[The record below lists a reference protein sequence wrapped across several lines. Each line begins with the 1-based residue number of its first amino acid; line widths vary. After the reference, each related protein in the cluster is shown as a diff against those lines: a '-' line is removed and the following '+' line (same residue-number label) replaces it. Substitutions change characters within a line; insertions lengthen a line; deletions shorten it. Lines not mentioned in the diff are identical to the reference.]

1 MTENLDIKDQK
12 LLYYLSQ
19 NARESHTQLAKIIGL
34 SKAAIAYRITR
45 LQTEGIIKKFTTVI
59 NIGAIKHD
67 TFIMLC
73 RFNEDI
79 YTNTKILDYFKTHPY
94 CNWAATLSGQWD
106 IVAEFIIKD
115 TFSINQITETLI
127 TELNGNVNTYQVFCP
142 MPAIKVEH
150 LPEDYYKHLKLKPL
164 LSPTKTTEQYSL
176 DQQDK
181 KLLHTLSEDASLT
194 YVELVTKTKLTP
206 DIVHY
211 RLPKLIEKGI
221 IIKFFPELNLPK
233 LGYTEYFCTLQLR
246 NVSETIIYTIKQTL
260 RTHPSITFA
269 FKDRLSNNIGFVCA
283 FKKAEELDHLLRN
296 LRSTYP
302 NNIQELNYAII
313 KEQIVFNLFPE
324 GLLEKN

>member
-1 MTENLDIKDQK
+1 MAENLDIKDQK

-19 NARESHTQLAKIIGL
+19 NARESHTQLAKAVGL
-34 SKAAIAYRITR
+34 SKAAITYRIER

-59 NIGAIKHD
+59 NIGSIQHD

-79 YTNTKILDYFKTHPY
+79 YTNTTILDYFKTHHY

-106 IVAEFIIKD
+106 IIAEFVIKD
-115 TFSINQITETLI
+115 TFNINQTLDAL
-127 TELNGNVNTYQVFCP
+127 TKAFEGKVNNYHIFCP
-142 MPAIKVEH
+142 LPAIKVEH
-150 LPEDYYKHLKLKPL
+150 LPEDYYKHLNLKPL
-164 LSPTKTTEQYSL
+164 PSPQKTMERYTL

-181 KLLHTLSEDASLT
+181 KLLHALSEDASQT

-206 DIVHY
+206 DTVHY
-211 RLPKLIEKGI
+211 RLPKLIDKGI

-246 NVSETIIYTIKQTL
+246 NISETTITTIKQTL
-260 RTHPSITFA
+260 RTHQNITFA
-269 FKDRLSNNIGFVCA
+269 FKDRLSSSIGFVCA

-296 LRSTYP
+296 LRSTYT
-302 NNIQELNYAII
+302 NNIQDLNYVII
-313 KEQIVFNLFPE
+313 KEQILFNLFPK
-324 GLLEKN
+324 GLLES